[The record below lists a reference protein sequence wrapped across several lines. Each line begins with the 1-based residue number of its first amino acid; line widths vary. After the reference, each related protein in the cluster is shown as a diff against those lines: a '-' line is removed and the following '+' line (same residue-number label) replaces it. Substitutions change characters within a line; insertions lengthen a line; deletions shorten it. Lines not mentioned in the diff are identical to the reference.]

1 MPDVSTQNLALVYR
15 MLQQPHRVAVG
26 GLSQRRLQQLE
37 QATNAPPGTVA
48 AAAANGHAARSQLHS
63 GPVLMSAPQ
72 SAPVTASAGVLAQG
86 HLGAANPL
94 QYHAPM
100 HHRLH
105 AVHQPQVRPSGTN
118 SWVGLLL
125 ASCCITSVILVVL
138 FAFGVIDIDTS
149 GPIQLMNRVSSWV
162 CSSFALGR
170 VNVDQTTDVASRPQ
184 STLAAAATAT
194 CSNIP
199 VVAATGSDVR
209 SIRSAGALD
218 GTQPVAVSSEPT
230 STWSTLSNT
239 MAAAAAAVAVAGST
253 ATTADLQPHS
263 AITGTAEAP
272 PTAAATSAYTR
283 AQRPLTAA
291 SADAALPS
299 PSRPLGSKGEG
310 AALAALHRI
319 FGTQVVFTKV
329 RPTWLRNPE
338 SGGRCLEL
346 DLFSEEL
353 KLGVECDGVQHY
365 VWVNS
370 FHKTRAQFDAQV
382 RRDRLKDALCKVMG
396 VTLVRIPFTV
406 PLNQYETFIR
416 QQLQESGFQ
425 HSSTI

>member
-1 MPDVSTQNLALVYR
+1 
-15 MLQQPHRVAVG
+15 
-26 GLSQRRLQQLE
+26 
-37 QATNAPPGTVA
+37 
-48 AAAANGHAARSQLHS
+48 
-63 GPVLMSAPQ
+63 VLMSAPQ
-72 SAPVTASAGVLAQG
+72 SPPVTASAGVLAQG

-94 QYHAPM
+94 PYHAPM

-118 SWVGLLL
+118 SRVGLLL

-149 GPIQLMNRVSSWV
+149 GPTQLMNRVSSWV

-170 VNVDQTTDVASRPQ
+170 VNVDQTTDVASRSQ

-194 CSNIP
+194 RSNMP
-199 VVAATGSDVR
+199 VVEATGSDVR
-209 SIRSAGALD
+209 STRSVLVGALD

-239 MAAAAAAVAVAGST
+239 
-253 ATTADLQPHS
+253 
-263 AITGTAEAP
+263 I
-272 PTAAATSAYTR
+272 AAATSAYTR

-299 PSRPLGSKGEG
+299 PSRPFGSKGEG
-310 AALAALHRI
+310 AALAALQRI

-416 QQLQESGFQ
+416 QQLQEFGF
-425 HSSTI
+425 HSS